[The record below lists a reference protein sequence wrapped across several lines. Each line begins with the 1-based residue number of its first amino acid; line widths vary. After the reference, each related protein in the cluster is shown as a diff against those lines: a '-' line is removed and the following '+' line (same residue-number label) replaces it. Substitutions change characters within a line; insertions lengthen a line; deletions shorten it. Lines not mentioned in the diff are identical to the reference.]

1 MREFGKS
8 SILTAIALVAG
19 GMLLWAPTQASAQFN
34 IEGMIRGAMGHPY
47 YNGGGGYHSR
57 SSSHHAKSHSKQDD
71 DTTADKGDKSDKSKE
86 KDATQVEAPSN
97 NVSSHPSSASAGPV
111 QDASRSVETDA
122 PARPSGGSAPSS
134 DQPAFAPSR

>member
-1 MREFGKS
+1 MRVFSKS
-8 SILTAIALVAG
+8 SILTAVALVAG
-19 GMLLWAPTQASAQFN
+19 GILLWAPTQASAQFN

-47 YNGGGGYHSR
+47 YGNGEYRSR

-71 DTTADKGDKSDKSKE
+71 DTTADKGEKSDKNKE

-97 NVSSHPSSASAGPV
+97 NTSSHPSASASPV